1 MQITRAGEYGIL
13 GLLNLARREPGEV
26 VMIDALSRDE
36 GIPRSFLAKV
46 FQQLARAGL
55 VRSLRGVGGGF
66 ALAREPEQITVLEV
80 LEAIEGRVALQRC
93 TLDVAAC
100 RDVAGCPLCGLLGRA
115 QDRMRDVLGQTTL
128 AELAGV
134 EPKNGTI

>member
-1 MQITRAGEYGIL
+1 MQITRAGEYGVL

-66 ALAREPEQITVLEV
+66 VLARQPDQITVLEV
-80 LEAIEGRVALQRC
+80 LEAIEGRLALQRC
-93 TLDVAAC
+93 TLDMAAC
-100 RDVAGCPLCGLLGRA
+100 RDTAGCRLCGLLGRA

-134 EPKNGTI
+134 EHRKEAV